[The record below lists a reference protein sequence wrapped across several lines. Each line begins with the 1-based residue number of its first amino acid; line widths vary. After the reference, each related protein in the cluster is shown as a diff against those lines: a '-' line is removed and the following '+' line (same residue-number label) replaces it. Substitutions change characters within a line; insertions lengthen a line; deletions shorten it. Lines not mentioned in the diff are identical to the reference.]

1 MIHTLE
7 PAEEGTMPDSLLKLS
22 AVLAAEVLFKLNK
35 NLTALVIL
43 LPVTMEETAALGIPL
58 TLMPVEDMTI
68 AISQPMSNA
77 VSVEAANLLLRC
89 HQ

>member
-7 PAEEGTMPDSLLKLS
+7 PAEEGTIADSLLKLS
-22 AVLAAEVLFKLNK
+22 AVLAAGVLFKLNK

-43 LPVTMEETAALGIPL
+43 LPVTMEETAALGIHL

-89 HQ
+89 HL